1 MMRKVSIC
9 LVGAGG
15 MGSRHVGGMAVL
27 AKHGLS
33 NLDLVAVCDL
43 RADNAERVATQAEQE
58 LGSRPRV
65 HLSVDS
71 ALQDKEIDAF
81 IVVTEAFSHFAVVP
95 QILRVGK
102 HVLCEKPLALT
113 VRSCQALEQAA
124 RDGGAILATA
134 ENYRRDPP
142 NRLAKAVIDAGLI
155 GTPHLMLQTLVG
167 GGNGIV
173 ITPWRHMKDK
183 GAIGLDMAVHFTD
196 LLRFYLGEIDSM
208 FGKGFIAEPIRY
220 RRAEP
225 ELKTDAYL
233 ARFKEM
239 PTEVL
244 ATGEDSVLAY
254 FAMQSGAVGQLS
266 YIHAGPVHRGHRSRT
281 IHGNLGWLD
290 IPNDRTGNKV
300 VLRTD
305 AYELS
310 GREILQLLPD
320 FTLDPVTAAIFGAEG
335 VEYDLAPGAADAAL
349 LAIEQH
355 DFCKA
360 ILDGGTPEVSGFDGT
375 AAVAGVVGVYESG
388 IAGHALAFDDVL
400 SGRVDAYQRDI
411 DTALGLIGDASRGSA

>member
-1 MMRKVSIC
+1 MPKVSVC

-27 AKHGLS
+27 ARHGLS

-43 RADNAERVATQAEQE
+43 RADNAERVAAQAEQE
-58 LGSRPRV
+58 LGLRPRV
-65 HLSVDS
+65 HLSVDA
-71 ALQDKEIDAF
+71 ALQDKGIDAF

-95 QILRVGK
+95 QILRAGK

-113 VRSCQALEQAA
+113 VRSCRALEQAA
-124 RDGGAILATA
+124 REGGVMLATA

-155 GTPHLMLQTLVG
+155 GKPHLMLQSQVG
-167 GGNGIV
+167 GGDGIV

-196 LLRFYLGEIDSM
+196 LLRFYMGEIESV

-225 ELKTDAYL
+225 ELKTEAYL

-239 PTEVL
+239 PAEVV

-254 FAMQSGAVGQLS
+254 FVMQSGAVCQLS
-266 YIHAGPVHRGHRSRT
+266 YIHAGPVQRGHRSRT
-281 IHGNLGWLD
+281 IHGDRGWLD
-290 IPNDRTGNKV
+290 IPNDRTGDKV
-300 VLRTD
+300 ILRTD
-305 AYELS
+305 EHELA
-310 GREILQLLPD
+310 GRDILRLLPY
-320 FTLDPVTAAIFGAEG
+320 FKLDPVTAAIFGADG
-335 VEYDLAPGAADAAL
+335 VEYDLGPGAADAAL

-360 ILDGGTPEVSGFDGT
+360 ILDGGTPEVSGYDGT

-388 IAGHALAFDDVL
+388 IAGRALSFEEVL
-400 SGRVDAYQRDI
+400 FGDIDAYQREI
-411 DTALGLIGDASRGSA
+411 DAALGLISEPHRVSV